1 MDDKQA
7 MHAMS
12 IDDAY
17 HVERTLAREPSGVTE
32 LVSIDGN
39 GPFVRK
45 KIPSPLAQRN
55 VWAALSACQSNRLPR
70 VEATYELPDRFVIV
84 YDYVPGSTLA
94 QIAEENGR
102 LAPNV
107 AVQLIDQICEAVQE
121 LHQHGV
127 IHRDIT
133 PANVIVAQD
142 GAHLIDF
149 GIARIRSEASNRSR
163 DTTALGTY
171 GFASPEQYGFAK
183 TDARSDVFSLGR
195 LLGFML
201 TGVYPDASDYE
212 QRLADDAAVPAR
224 LRAVIGY
231 ACAFEPSKRP
241 QSVQEF
247 HQALFSQSNPPIP
260 NASSANPP
268 STRTTNGSASASRL
282 FRRLHLSKRAI
293 VLWSIA
299 GAALIIAAIAGGI
312 VLAGQ
317 LGIIGSA
324 TSPDSSTQSS
334 SQSTDKADGGH
345 SSNGSGTDNAN
356 GTGGVGG
363 TDGADGDNQD
373 TVTDNPL
380 KIVESGW
387 SADQQGYV
395 HYAFAL
401 RNTSKTQQVQY
412 PQITITG
419 RAKDG
424 SIVFSQTQ
432 ALNMAF
438 PNQTVYDA
446 GQAGEGTAPETV
458 DFTVLNPDTYNVA
471 KAQGTAAFPHQ
482 WNIQN
487 RQQGRRHD
495 VQWRGPRRGRW
506 IQAIRWA
513 ANQDFPST
521 AQRTERNHL
530 WRYHIRGLAGQW
542 PIHAILDHRLRST
555 EVCILR
561 SVCANLVV
569 DFAPARWLSGD
580 CQACV
585 RVTCALVL
593 WRAWPNR

>member
-17 HVERTLAREPSGVTE
+17 HVERTLARGPSGVTE

-247 HQALFSQSNPPIP
+247 SPGAVLPVQSAHTERIIGKSAINENNERQRVGVSTIP
-260 NASSANPP
+260 
-268 STRTTNGSASASRL
+268 ASALEQTR
-282 FRRLHLSKRAI
+282 HRA
-293 VLWSIA
+293 V
-299 GAALIIAAIAGGI
+299 
-312 VLAGQ
+312 V
-317 LGIIGSA
+317 
-324 TSPDSSTQSS
+324 
-334 SQSTDKADGGH
+334 H
-345 SSNGSGTDNAN
+345 CRSGTDN
-356 GTGGVGG
+356 
-363 TDGADGDNQD
+363 
-373 TVTDNPL
+373 
-380 KIVESGW
+380 
-387 SADQQGYV
+387 
-395 HYAFAL
+395 
-401 RNTSKTQQVQY
+401 
-412 PQITITG
+412 
-419 RAKDG
+419 
-424 SIVFSQTQ
+424 
-432 ALNMAF
+432 
-438 PNQTVYDA
+438 
-446 GQAGEGTAPETV
+446 
-458 DFTVLNPDTYNVA
+458 
-471 KAQGTAAFPHQ
+471 
-482 WNIQN
+482 
-487 RQQGRRHD
+487 RRHC
-495 VQWRGPRRGRW
+495 GRHCVGRPTW
-506 IQAIRWA
+506 HYRVGNITRFLDTIQ
-513 ANQDFPST
+513 Q
-521 AQRTERNHL
+521 
-530 WRYHIRGLAGQW
+530 
-542 PIHAILDHRLRST
+542 PI
-555 EVCILR
+555 
-561 SVCANLVV
+561 
-569 DFAPARWLSGD
+569 
-580 CQACV
+580 
-585 RVTCALVL
+585 
-593 WRAWPNR
+593 NR

>member
-17 HVERTLAREPSGVTE
+17 HVERTLARGPSGVTE
-32 LVSIDGN
+32 LVSIAGT

-84 YDYVPGSTLA
+84 YDYVPGDTLA
-94 QIAEENGR
+94 HIVEENGR
-102 LAPNV
+102 LAPNA
-107 AVQLIDQICEAVQE
+107 AVQLIGQVCEAVQE

-201 TGVYPDASDYE
+201 TGAYPDANNYD
-212 QRLADDAAVPAR
+212 QLLNDNAIVTPH
-224 LRAVIGY
+224 LRAVISQ
-231 ACAFEPSKRP
+231 ACAFEPSQRP
-241 QSVQEF
+241 QSVPEF
-247 HQALFSQSNPPIP
+247 RQTLFS
-260 NASSANPP
+260 ATDSAAVSTQLP
-268 STRTTNGSASASRL
+268 SDAQRATRVPRIFDRL
-282 FRRLHLSKRAI
+282 NLSKRAI
-293 VLWSIA
+293 VLWSAA
-299 GAALIIAAIAGGI
+299 GAVLVIAAIVGGI
-312 VLAGQ
+312 IFAGH
-317 LGIIGSA
+317 LGITGPA
-324 TSPDSSTQSS
+324 KSPDSSMRS
-334 SQSTDKADGGH
+334 DGS
-345 SSNGSGTDNAN
+345 SSNGSGAGNADNA
-356 GTGGVGG
+356 
-363 TDGADGDNQD
+363 DGADGADGASSNNSTGTSGTD
-373 TVTDNPL
+373 AVADNPL
-380 KIVESGW
+380 ELVESGW
-387 SADQQGYV
+387 SVSQQGYV
-395 HYAFAL
+395 SYAFAL
-401 RNTSKTQQVQY
+401 RNTSTTLQVRY
-412 PQITITG
+412 PEVAITG

-432 ALNMAF
+432 TLNMAF

-471 KAQGTAAFPHQ
+471 KAQGTAAFPISGISKIDNRDGGTTFNGEVRAVADGFKPSDGQ
-482 WNIQN
+482 QIKISLVLRNAQN
-487 RQQGRRHD
+487 
-495 VQWRGPRRGRW
+495 
-506 IQAIRWA
+506 AIIYGDIA
-513 ANQDFPST
+513 FVD
-521 AQRTERNHL
+521 
-530 WRYHIRGLAGQW
+530 W
-542 PIHAILDHRLRST
+542 PGNGRST
-555 EVCILR
+555 PFSITVYDLPKYVSYDLYAQI
-561 SVCANLVV
+561 
-569 DFAPARWLSGD
+569 W
-580 CQACV
+580 
-585 RVTCALVL
+585 
-593 WRAWPNR
+593 

>member
-17 HVERTLAREPSGVTE
+17 HVERTLARGPSGVTE

-201 TGVYPDASDYE
+201 TGYIPMPATTSSDLPMMPQYRLDYAPSSAMRAHSSPANGHRASKSFARRCSPSPIRPYRTHHRQIRHQRE
-212 QRLADDAAVPAR
+212 QRTAAR
-224 LRAVIGY
+224 
-231 ACAFEPSKRP
+231 
-241 QSVQEF
+241 
-247 HQALFSQSNPPIP
+247 
-260 NASSANPP
+260 
-268 STRTTNGSASASRL
+268 
-282 FRRLHLSKRAI
+282 RRL
-293 VLWSIA
+293 
-299 GAALIIAAIAGGI
+299 
-312 VLAGQ
+312 
-317 LGIIGSA
+317 
-324 TSPDSSTQSS
+324 DY
-334 SQSTDKADGGH
+334 
-345 SSNGSGTDNAN
+345 SG
-356 GTGGVGG
+356 
-363 TDGADGDNQD
+363 
-373 TVTDNPL
+373 
-380 KIVESGW
+380 
-387 SADQQGYV
+387 
-395 HYAFAL
+395 
-401 RNTSKTQQVQY
+401 
-412 PQITITG
+412 
-419 RAKDG
+419 
-424 SIVFSQTQ
+424 
-432 ALNMAF
+432 
-438 PNQTVYDA
+438 
-446 GQAGEGTAPETV
+446 
-458 DFTVLNPDTYNVA
+458 
-471 KAQGTAAFPHQ
+471 
-482 WNIQN
+482 
-487 RQQGRRHD
+487 
-495 VQWRGPRRGRW
+495 
-506 IQAIRWA
+506 
-513 ANQDFPST
+513 
-521 AQRTERNHL
+521 
-530 WRYHIRGLAGQW
+530 
-542 PIHAILDHRLRST
+542 
-555 EVCILR
+555 VC
-561 SVCANLVV
+561 
-569 DFAPARWLSGD
+569 
-580 CQACV
+580 
-585 RVTCALVL
+585 T
-593 WRAWPNR
+593 